1 MCLLVT
7 RAPNSSLA
15 TSSLEEL
22 DTVERL
28 FTLAAS
34 NCRAA
39 SNNLVR
45 DRRFNF
51 SAQVF
56 ITIPGVYQ
64 KAPLKRP

>member
-7 RAPNSSLA
+7 RAPNSTLA

-39 SNNLVR
+39 SNNLASTR
-45 DRRFNF
+45 SCSS
-51 SAQVF
+51 SAQAF